1 MLALFIRKGELYN
14 ASVFK
19 LDIIPVFL
27 ISCSADN
34 MYIISNSV
42 CISRQVKTCYDRFI
56 IHVHFLCFREI
67 SEKGYALSMKVYL
80 E

>member
-1 MLALFIRKGELYN
+1 MFALFIRKGELFN

-42 CISRQVKTCYDRFI
+42 CISRQVKTCYEFTDSSYMYIFCA
-56 IHVHFLCFREI
+56 F
-67 SEKGYALSMKVYL
+67 EKLVKKGMHKV
-80 E
+80 